1 MLGDVKLSLRI
12 STDDFDTEIQDLIEA
27 AKIDLN
33 ISGVNKIKDSDFLI
47 KRAII
52 CYCKAHFGYDNP
64 DAERFEESYI
74 MLKQHLSLSSD
85 YNEVI
90 QDEA

>member
-1 MLGDVKLSLRI
+1 MIEDVKLSLRI

-33 ISGVNKIKDSDFLI
+33 ISGVNKTEESDYLT

-52 CYCKAHFGYDNP
+52 IYCKAHFGYDNP
-64 DAERFEESYI
+64 DAERFEESYV
-74 MLKQHLSLSSD
+74 MLKQLLALSSD
-85 YNEVI
+85 YEEVVV
-90 QDEA
+90 DET